1 MTRHNYRQAKRNRED
16 TRKKRQLEK
25 RERKLSR
32 VDPAAPS
39 PEVPADGA
47 SSEPKASP

>member
-1 MTRHNYRQAKRNRED
+1 MAKQNYRQAKRNRED

-32 VDPAAPS
+32 GDPAAPS
-39 PEVPADGA
+39 PEASVDGPA
-47 SSEPKASP
+47 SEPKASP

>member
-32 VDPAAPS
+32 GDQAAPS
-39 PEVPADGA
+39 PEGSVDGA
-47 SSEPKASP
+47 SSDPKTSP